1 MVGKQRVDEA
11 GQRWR
16 VTSGIDKFI
25 SHLPPLA
32 GQAQTDTGQLI
43 GWAATLPDV
52 ELRSSTAGR
61 ATYSRLYLVASRHGE
76 SLLRIDAHSSGPR
89 VHVNRRT
96 LELYAHKSL
105 GAVERAI
112 APVELDR
119 DTVVRSITPD
129 LLDAFAKAYREAS
142 QDEISPALAR
152 ERADVNRWTDTS
164 GMIVY
169 DKYGNVKQW
178 IGDRTTPPTEDERA
192 KHDRYMRAWQEWHR
206 TGDASGLRS
215 LGLDVPDRDQER

>member
-1 MVGKQRVDEA
+1 MVDKLRADEV
-11 GQRWR
+11 GLRWR

-25 SHLPPLA
+25 SHLPPLS
-32 GQAQTDTGQLI
+32 GQAKVDTGRLI

-76 SLLRIDAHSSGPR
+76 SLVRIEARSSGPR

-105 GAVERAI
+105 SAVERAI
-112 APVELDR
+112 APVELDY

-152 ERADVNRWTDTS
+152 ERANVNRWTDTS

-169 DKYGNVKQW
+169 DKHGNVKQW
-178 IGDRTTPPTEDERA
+178 IGNRTTPPTEDERA
-192 KHDRYMRAWQEWHR
+192 RHDRYMGAW
-206 TGDASGLRS
+206 
-215 LGLDVPDRDQER
+215 